1 MKYLSRMNEICEIRS
16 YARIFPYLKHLKAI
30 GHSFETITKP
40 LNKKIGE
47 TLCEGLKSVFKHFEI
62 DG

>member
-1 MKYLSRMNEICEIRS
+1 MNEICEIRS